1 MDRGRRRAPPQR
13 FTDDADGGGNAD
25 DDHGGTS
32 GVSVKC
38 RVAPEINHVLQT
50 IFQHAGS
57 DVQTGVLDML
67 DLSQLD
73 WKSNSGIVI
82 EALLHCVGLRRANAP
97 GVRRCGPPRAG
108 PLCVRRW
115 RPPGWSTTP
124 ASPRWRAA
132 PRRLRCPSG
141 HPMEFLP
148 ARRRDRE
155 LMCDECDDK
164 FSFDPSAETPVMR
177 YSCVRCDYDLCAM
190 CGDEQQSNL

>member
-82 EALLHCVGLRRANAP
+82 EALLHCVGLRWSRDGKRVWRVAKP
-97 GVRRCGPPRAG
+97 EDVIEWVPKGERAG
-108 PLCVRRW
+108 RASLR
-115 RPPGWSTTP
+115 P
-124 ASPRWRAA
+124 ASRGPTVREEVEAA
-132 PRRLRCPSG
+132 GVEHDASIAKVEGSAAQAAVPKWPSDG
-141 HPMEFLP
+141 VL
-148 ARRRDRE
+148 A
-155 LMCDECDDK
+155 CA
-164 FSFDPSAETPVMR
+164 PS
-177 YSCVRCDYDLCAM
+177 
-190 CGDEQQSNL
+190 